1 MRAFRIADA
10 RHPIF
15 DGAGARLL
23 GGRWNSPGRDA
34 IYASPSFALAVL
46 EVLVHTGTGTIPKH
60 HRYVEIDIPDRVAAE
75 EFDPT
80 AVPEWNAPGE
90 IASRAFGDG
99 WLAAARSAIL
109 IVPSVIS
116 PYDRNIV
123 INPAHRDFRLV
134 SASAPKPVVWD
145 ERLFT

>member
-15 DGAGARLL
+15 DGAGAGLL
-23 GGRWNSPGRDA
+23 GARWNSPGRDA

-60 HRYVEIDIPDRVAAE
+60 HRYVEIDIPDRVSVE
-75 EFDPT
+75 QFDPA
-80 AVPEWNAPGE
+80 AVPEWATPDE
-90 IASRAFGDG
+90 VASRAFGDA
-99 WLAAARSAIL
+99 WLAAARSAVL
-109 IVPSVIS
+109 TVPSVIS

-123 INPAHRDFRLV
+123 INPAHREFRLIT
-134 SASAPKPVVWD
+134 AGPPKPVVWD
-145 ERLFT
+145 ERLFG